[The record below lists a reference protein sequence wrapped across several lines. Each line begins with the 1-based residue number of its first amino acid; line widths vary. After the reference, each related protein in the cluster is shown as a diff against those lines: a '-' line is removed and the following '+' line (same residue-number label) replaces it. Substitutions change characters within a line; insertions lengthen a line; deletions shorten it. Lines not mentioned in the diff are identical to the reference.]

1 MSSSTENFIQGK
13 VKERIDRW
21 IAEYPADQRQSA
33 CMPALRIV
41 QESHDG
47 YLTND
52 LMDQVAEYLG
62 MAPVAVYEVAT
73 FYGNYNH
80 QPVGRHQINWCNSIS
95 CYLRGGETLRAKLED
110 KLGVKPGEV
119 TEDGKFSIKKVEC
132 LGACGGAPMCK
143 IGKDYH
149 ENLDED
155 KLFKILDELE

>member
-21 IAEYPADQRQSA
+21 IAEYPADQKQSA

-41 QESHDG
+41 QETNNG

-52 LMDQVAEYLG
+52 LMDQVAEYLD
-62 MAPVAVYEVAT
+62 MTPIAVYEVAT

-95 CYLRGGETLRAKLED
+95 CYLRDGESLRSKLED
-110 KLGVKPGEV
+110 KLGIKPGEV

-143 IGKDYH
+143 IGKDYY

>member
-1 MSSSTENFIQGK
+1 MSLTEKFIQCE

-21 IAEYPADQRQSA
+21 IAEYPADERQSA
-33 CMPALRIV
+33 TMPALRIV
-41 QESHDG
+41 QESNGGH
-47 YLTND
+47 LTTE
-52 LMDQVAEYLG
+52 LMNEIAEYLDI
-62 MAPVAVYEVAT
+62 PPIQVYEVAT

-80 QPVGRHQINWCNSIS
+80 APVGRHQINWCNSIS
-95 CYLRGGETLRAKLED
+95 CYLRGGEELREKLQQ
-110 KLGVKPGEV
+110 KLGIKPGEI
-119 TEDGKFSIKKVEC
+119 TSDGKFSIKKVEC

>member
-21 IAEYPADQRQSA
+21 IAEYPAEQRQSA

-41 QESHDG
+41 QESHNG

-52 LMDQVAEYLG
+52 LMDQVAEYLD

-95 CYLRGGETLRAKLED
+95 CYLRGGEELREKMQQR
-110 KLGVKPGEV
+110 LGVKPGEV